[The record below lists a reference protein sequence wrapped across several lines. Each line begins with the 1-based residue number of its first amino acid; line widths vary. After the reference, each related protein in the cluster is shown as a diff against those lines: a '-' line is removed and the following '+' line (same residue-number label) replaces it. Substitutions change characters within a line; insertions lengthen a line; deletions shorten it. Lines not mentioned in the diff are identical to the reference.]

1 LADFWNQ
8 TYIEPKRSFQ
18 WVGYINFFTGNTI
31 SDGDMDFGPKP
42 FLISNFTK
50 PIFRFD
56 NETLI
61 NNFTSQ
67 TEIITKNYV
76 WEDTTLSVID
86 VQNVN
91 ANASNSVYRW
101 LRSIGYE
108 SVQTLTQLSKLFSN
122 LDNNKFSLK
131 LEHIDSD
138 GKPLER
144 WTFIDPQVASIDF
157 GGELNYDS
165 EDVMKLN
172 IGVTYVAADYENLQ
186 LPSINKTPGTARS
199 AGGPQTSAPVGQSLI
214 PGTFSPGGII

>member
-1 LADFWNQ
+1 MADFWNQ

-18 WVGYINFFTGNTI
+18 WVGYINFFSGNAI

-42 FLISNFTK
+42 FLVSNFTK

-144 WTFIDPQVASIDF
+144 WTFIDPQVSSIDF

-186 LPSINKTPGTARS
+186 LPGINQTPGTARS
-199 AGGPQTSAPVGQSLI
+199 AGGPQTSGPVGQTLI
-214 PGTFSPGGII
+214 PGAFSPGGII